1 MRHLYI
7 LRSGEYMPIL
17 LSLPPTSIRP
27 FSDFMNVS
35 FVSRRRP
42 AWSSV
47 VEIGLKR
54 VDNGSNTYSVA
65 TFRKL
70 YDFSGEELAQVKH
83 YADNFREQVK
93 MMLQQRAA
101 DSETRM
107 EPEGVYEQDS
117 RYSTVESGEHFA
129 ISGPGTI
136 DGEREALP
144 A

>member
-1 MRHLYI
+1 MAR
-7 LRSGEYMPIL
+7 LRSAKAIYG
-17 LSLPPTSIRP
+17 
-27 FSDFMNVS
+27 
-35 FVSRRRP
+35 
-42 AWSSV
+42 SV
-47 VEIGLKR
+47 VQIGLKR
-54 VDNGSNTYSVA
+54 ADNGTNIYSVA
-65 TFRKL
+65 TFKKL
-70 YDFSGEELAQVKH
+70 YDFTGEQLTQITEVATQ
-83 YADNFREQVK
+83 FREQIK

>member
-1 MRHLYI
+1 
-7 LRSGEYMPIL
+7 MPIL